1 MSASAERDTNTIVA
15 HASEWREELLD
26 VDAYLERVGYD
37 GDLKP
42 TVETLRR
49 LHRAHVAT
57 IPFENLDIVL
67 GRGVSLEMDAMQEKL
82 IGRDRG
88 GYCYEHNLLF
98 AALLERLGFA
108 VARLTARIR
117 IGRDEPR
124 ESGHMLLRVDAEG
137 SPWLA
142 DVGFGGQ
149 RLLEPIPL
157 KDSATTQQGSWKYR
171 LDREGAGAWVLRVL
185 RSGGWFDLYSFT
197 LEPRHHGDYV
207 VYNYYVSTN
216 PDSPLAR
223 QIVVLQTEPHRRLT
237 LTGRR
242 FTTAYPDGSTE
253 RRELAGDELIGV
265 LRDTFGIALEP
276 EEEVSLRSIY
286 DTDHEDTR
294 MDGSRERVLWHG
306 AGLLLQGSRARPAY
320 HQRAQGRGPD
330 HDADAREV
338 ER

>member
-1 MSASAERDTNTIVA
+1 MNASVGCETNATVA
-15 HASEWREELLD
+15 HASEWREERLD
-26 VDAYLERVGYD
+26 VDAYLWRMGYD

-42 TVETLRR
+42 TVETLRG
-49 LHRAHVAT
+49 LHRAHVAA

-108 VARLTARIR
+108 VRRLTARIR
-117 IGRDEPR
+117 MGRDEPR
-124 ESGHMLLRVDAEG
+124 ESGHMLLRVEAEG

-157 KDSATTQQGSWKYR
+157 EDGATAQQGSWKYR
-171 LDREGAGAWVLRVL
+171 LDYESAGAWVLRVL
-185 RSGGWFDLYSFT
+185 HPEGWFDLYSFT
-197 LEPRHHGDYV
+197 LGPRHHGDYV

-223 QIVVLQTEPHRRLT
+223 EIVALQTEPHRRLA

-242 FTTAYPDGSTE
+242 FATAYPDGSTE
-253 RRELAGDELIGV
+253 RRELAGAELIGV
-265 LRDTFGIALEP
+265 LRGTFSIALEP
-276 EEEVSLRSIY
+276 EEEASLRSIY
-286 DTDHEDTR
+286 DADHEDTR
-294 MDGSRERVLWHG
+294 IEGSRERILSHG
-306 AGLLLQGSRARPAY
+306 AGPLQGARAHPAQHRRARG
-320 HQRAQGRGPD
+320 HGPD

>member
-1 MSASAERDTNTIVA
+1 MSAPSERETSVTLA

-26 VDAYLERVGYD
+26 VDAYLGRVEYD

-42 TVETLRR
+42 TVEVLRC

-67 GRGVSLEMDAMQEKL
+67 GRGVSLEMEAMQEKL

-108 VARLTARIR
+108 VRRLTARIR
-117 IGRDEPR
+117 MGRDEPR
-124 ESGHMLLRVDAEG
+124 ESGHMLLRVDAGG

-157 KDSATTQQGSWKYR
+157 EDGATAQQGSWKYR
-171 LDREGAGAWVLRVL
+171 LDREAAGAWVLRVL
-185 RSGGWFDLYSFT
+185 RSAGWFDLYSFT

-207 VYNYYVSTN
+207 VYNYYASTN

-223 QIVVLQTEPHRRLT
+223 EIVVLQTEPHRRLA

-242 FTTAYPDGSTE
+242 LATAYPDGSAE
-253 RRELAGDELIGV
+253 RHELAGAELIGV
-265 LRDTFGIALEP
+265 LRGTFGIALEP
-276 EEEVSLRSIY
+276 EEEASLRSIY
-286 DTDHEDTR
+286 GDNHKDHED
-294 MDGSRERVLWHG
+294 GGFL
-306 AGLLLQGSRARPAY
+306 
-320 HQRAQGRGPD
+320 
-330 HDADAREV
+330 
-338 ER
+338 